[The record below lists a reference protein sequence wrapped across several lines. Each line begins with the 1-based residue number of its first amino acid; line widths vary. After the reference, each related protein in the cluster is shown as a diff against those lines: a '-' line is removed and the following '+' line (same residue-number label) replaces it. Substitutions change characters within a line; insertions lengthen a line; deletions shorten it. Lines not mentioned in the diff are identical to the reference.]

1 MGSELITYGLL
12 ASIFIVTGLRMF
24 IEKPQSGTRSCRAA
38 VARFEAAQRA
48 AQRVDRFLIRYDTD
62 RGAAAALFLPSAGR

>member
-24 IEKPQSGTRSCRAA
+24 IEKPKAVREVGEQPWQGLKRRKEPRS
-38 VARFEAAQRA
+38 ES
-48 AQRVDRFLIRYDTD
+48 TD
-62 RGAAAALFLPSAGR
+62 S